1 MTDITIDQLI
11 ADLCVCRGKEPRI
24 GTMFVEDC
32 FVTNGAWNLKMTD
45 GTHHFR
51 IQLPGSHEDGDEFD
65 AKAIQQKGWSNA
77 DAEKQLERLVKT
89 KAKEIR
95 RRTAIKGWH
104 EDESLFPKCEYAE
117 VVDLVKQA
125 YELGKMQNIE

>member
-1 MTDITIDQLI
+1 MTNITIDQLI

-24 GTMFVEDC
+24 GTMFVDDC

-51 IQLPGSHEDGDEFD
+51 IELVGSHEDGNEFD
-65 AKAIQQKGWSNA
+65 AAVIAQKGRSNVNS
-77 DAEKQLERLVKT
+77 EKRLERLVKT

-95 RRTAIKGWH
+95 
-104 EDESLFPKCEYAE
+104 
-117 VVDLVKQA
+117 
-125 YELGKMQNIE
+125 